1 MPEDK
6 NSENPNTQLQME
18 TSQYT
23 EKSEDS
29 EDW

>member
-1 MPEDK
+1 MPEEK
-6 NSENPNTQLQME
+6 NSENPNTQLQIE

-29 EDW
+29 DD